1 MKTSTRMDMHCHSS
15 ASRAPVVPWL
25 GAWGVPESYSE
36 PERVYDQARARGMD
50 LVTITDHDTIDGVMS
65 LVDRGFQNVI
75 VGEEVTVHFPEDR
88 CRLHVLVWGLT
99 PALHEDIRTLNLRE
113 DVYAFAHWLFTHN
126 LAHSLAHPVYSQ
138 NGKLTAWHLERCV
151 LLFKA
156 WESLNGAHA
165 GTHRFAVERY
175 LSRLTPARVQSLQ
188 RRHTM
193 RALWMRPWAKAVTGG
208 SDDHALLNIGRTW
221 TEVDFSGATE
231 CGGTGPGGT
240 GPGGTGPGGTGPG
253 GTGFQPVLGV
263 APIGTTGESA
273 TPPRTGW
280 KPVPPKAVPFDFL
293 RTVMAGHA
301 TVGGE
306 TGDSARLAHQVMAV
320 TAQHYAHALSAKGG
334 LKGRAVG
341 AAVARF
347 AGAEVETPSKAA
359 FALDAA
365 RSFAHRVRGSIQ
377 GGQPRPRGLAPLA
390 PSSFAPLV
398 DELARTLPAVL
409 EKHPSIK
416 ASLAPGVCAA
426 NPALSRHKEMA
437 AFLDDLTS
445 TLTASCAAGL
455 MQAAQDRD
463 HAAAARSLMIGLL
476 ATVAQLP
483 TVYALFHQNKERDLL
498 SRLEHEAAEERAAG
512 HAASNEPANAMHAS
526 PLSRPLRVSL
536 FTDTLG
542 DVNGVSRFIN
552 NVADRALDTGRDL
565 QVITST
571 ALPVPQRPNIFN
583 FDPVFHTRMPGYATL
598 DIVLPPLLKVLRHL
612 DEHQPDVVH
621 VSTPGPVGL
630 LGLIAAK
637 MLRVPVIGVYHTDF
651 PAYIDRIFDDF
662 TFTSACEWAMRAFY
676 AGFTTIFTRSG
687 DYEKSLV
694 NLGIEPK
701 RIERLMPGLEVSKF
715 NPNFRDAALWRRIE
729 SETPAFTGLSR
740 DSVKVLYVGRVSVE
754 KNIQLLARVW
764 KRVHTK
770 CLRAGTPA
778 DLVIVGDGPARA
790 ELERELKGTHAHFLG
805 FRHGEELSRIYA
817 SSHLF
822 AFPSVTDTLGQV
834 VMESQASGLPVIVT
848 DQGGPKEVVKHGVTG
863 YVLTAHDAD
872 SEDRWVNSIVAL
884 IADRDRRTDMGRAA
898 AESMRGHDIAHSF
911 ENFWHAHEEAH
922 REHMKRLG
930 IEQGSRRGRLDHA
943 SAAARRTAAP
953 TAAEAT
959 APLFD

>member
-36 PERVYDQARARGMD
+36 PEKVYDQARSRGMD
-50 LVTITDHDTIDGVMS
+50 FVTITDHDTIDGVMS
-65 LVDRGFQNVI
+65 LVERGFQNVI
-75 VGEEVTVHFPEDR
+75 VGEEVTVHFPEDH

-99 PALHEDIRTLNLRE
+99 PALHEEMGALGLRE

-165 GTHRFAVERY
+165 GTHRFAVEKY
-175 LSRLTPARVQSLQ
+175 LSRLTPARVQTLQ

-221 TEVDFSGATE
+221 TEVDFSGNTE
-231 CGGTGPGGT
+231 SGGTS
-240 GPGGTGPGGTGPG
+240 PG

-263 APIGTTGESA
+263 APISTTGESA
-273 TPPRTGW
+273 SSPRTGW
-280 KPVPPKAVPFDFL
+280 KPVPPKAVPSDFL

-301 TVGGE
+301 VVGGE

-320 TAQHYAHALSAKGG
+320 TTQHYARALSSRGG
-334 LKGRAVG
+334 PKGRAVG

-347 AGAEVETPSKAA
+347 AGAELPSPSRAA
-359 FALDAA
+359 LVLDAA
-365 RSFAHRVRGSIQ
+365 KKKLARGTGS
-377 GGQPRPRGLAPLA
+377 APGSA
-390 PSSFAPLV
+390 FSPMV

-409 EKHPSIK
+409 DKHPSIK
-416 ASLAPGVCAA
+416 ASLAPGVCARS
-426 NPALSRHKEMA
+426 PAFSRHKEMA

-455 MQAAQDRD
+455 LQAAQDRD
-463 HAAAARSLMIGLL
+463 HATAARSLMTGLL

-498 SRLEHEAAEERAAG
+498 SRLEHEAVEERAAG
-512 HAASNEPANAMHAS
+512 HAPAADPASATHAS
-526 PLSRPLRVSL
+526 PLDSSPPYSSPLARPLRVSL

-571 ALPVPQRPNIFN
+571 ALQVPQRPNIFN
-583 FDPVFHTRMPGYATL
+583 FDPVFHTKMPGYATL

-701 RIERLMPGLEVSKF
+701 RIERLMPGLEVAKF
-715 NPNFRDAALWRRIE
+715 NPNFRDPALWRRIE
-729 SETPAFTGLSR
+729 SESSSPTAPPAFTGLSR

-805 FRHGEELSRIYA
+805 FRHGEELSKIYA

-884 IADRDRRTDMGRAA
+884 ITDRDRRTDMGRAA

-930 IEQGSRRGRLDHA
+930 IEHGSRRGRLDTA